1 MLARSTVDAVS
12 VEIRSITADD
22 VLAFRR
28 AIRNG
33 FHTAEVVDDEQFA
46 RDMSEPLDRHYV
58 AVAGS
63 EFVATFGSFPTE
75 LTLPGGATVPAG
87 AVTQVTCR
95 ATHRRQGILSR
106 IMERDLI
113 GSRDRGEVADVLIAA
128 EYPIYGRFGY
138 GPAARGT
145 EREIEAALAS
155 PTYAGEGTI
164 QVVDGSTF
172 RKEAPRVFD
181 RVRTSRPA
189 MIDRGPFDWDMRSDV
204 RRQPEGKPWRGFR
217 LLCADSAGTIQGYA
231 RYTVEDRWRDMRPQ
245 MTVDVVELAATT
257 PAAEARLWA
266 YLLSLDLVA
275 TIKAHDR
282 PVDDTLPWLLVD
294 GRHARQTSC
303 FDMLWLRP
311 LDVGRLLM
319 ARAYDTT
326 GRVVM
331 EVDDPLGLAGGRFAL
346 DASPDGATCTT
357 TTESADVTLPIRTL
371 GAACLGDVRLDVL
384 HRAGWLDEHVP
395 GGVARAAGLLAG
407 SVAPW
412 CNTWF

>member
-1 MLARSTVDAVS
+1 MS
-12 VEIRSITADD
+12 VEIRSITPDD
-22 VLAFRR
+22 ALAYRR

-33 FHTAEVVDDEQFA
+33 FHNANTLDDEQFA
-46 RDMSEPLDRHYV
+46 RDMSEPFDRHYV
-58 AVAGS
+58 AVDGE

-87 AVTQVTCR
+87 GVTQVTCR
-95 ATHRRQGILSR
+95 ATHRRQGILTR

-145 EREIEAALAS
+145 TRAIEAELAT
-155 PTYAGEGTI
+155 PTNPGAGTI
-164 QVVDGSTF
+164 RVVDAATF
-172 RKEAPRVFD
+172 RKEAPPVFD
-181 RVRTSRPA
+181 RVRRSRPG
-189 MIDRGPFDWDMRSDV
+189 MIDRDLFDWDMRSDV
-204 RRQPEGKPWRGFR
+204 RRYPEGKPWHGFR
-217 LLCADSAGTIQGYA
+217 ILCVDDGVQGYA
-231 RYTVEDRWRDMRPQ
+231 RYTVHDDWSDMRPRS
-245 MTVDVVELAATT
+245 TLEVAELAAAT

-266 YLLSLDLVA
+266 YLLSLDLIG
-275 TIKAHDR
+275 TIKAPDR
-282 PVDDTLPWLLVD
+282 PVDDVLPWLLVD
-294 GRHARQTSC
+294 ARHAKQTSC
-303 FDMLWLRP
+303 YDMLWLRP
-311 LDVGRLLM
+311 LDIPRLL
-319 ARAYDTT
+319 TT
-326 GRVVM
+326 RTYGASGRVIV

-357 TTESADVTLPIRTL
+357 TTESADVTVPVRTL

-395 GGVARAAGLLAG
+395 GSVQRLAALLVG
-407 SVAPW
+407 DVAPW

>member
-1 MLARSTVDAVS
+1 VS
-12 VEIRSITADD
+12 VKIRSITADE
-22 VLAFRR
+22 VVAFRR
-28 AIRNG
+28 AIRHG
-33 FHTAEVVDDEQFA
+33 FHNADVIDDEQFA
-46 RDMSEPLDRHYV
+46 RDMSEPVDRHYV
-58 AVAGS
+58 AVDGP

-75 LTLPGGATVPAG
+75 LTLPGGVTVPAG

-145 EREIEAALAS
+145 TREVEAALAR
-155 PTYAGEGTI
+155 PTYAGEGTV
-164 QVVDGSTF
+164 QVIDAATF
-172 RKEAPRVFD
+172 RKEAPPVFE
-181 RVRTSRPA
+181 RIRRSRPG
-189 MIDRGPFDWDMRSDV
+189 MVDRGLFDWDMRSDV
-204 RRQPEGKPWRGFR
+204 RRYPEGKPWHGFR
-217 LLCADSAGTIQGYA
+217 LLCVDAGGTAQGFA
-231 RYTVEDRWRDMRPQ
+231 RYTVEDHWRDMRPQ
-245 MTVDVVELAATT
+245 MTVEVVELAAAT

-294 GRHARQTSC
+294 GRHVRQTSC
-303 FDMLWLRP
+303 FDMLWVRP
-311 LDVGRLLM
+311 LDVGRLM
-319 ARAYDTT
+319 TSRTYGVA

-346 DASPDGATCTT
+346 DASPAGATCTT
-357 TTESADVTLPIRTL
+357 STESAELTLPIRTL

-384 HRAGWLDEHVP
+384 QRAGWLDEHVP
-395 GGVARAAGLLAG
+395 GAVARASALLAG
-407 SVAPW
+407 EIAPW

>member
-1 MLARSTVDAVS
+1 MS
-12 VEIRSITADD
+12 VEIRSITPDD
-22 VLAFRR
+22 ALAYRR

-33 FHTAEVVDDEQFA
+33 FHNANTLDDEQFA
-46 RDMSEPLDRHYV
+46 RDMSEPFDRHYV
-58 AVAGS
+58 AVDGE

-87 AVTQVTCR
+87 GVTQVTCR
-95 ATHRRQGILSR
+95 ATHRRQGILTR

-145 EREIEAALAS
+145 TREVEAELAT
-155 PTYAGEGTI
+155 PTNPGAGTI
-164 QVVDGSTF
+164 RVVDAATF
-172 RKEAPRVFD
+172 RKEAPAVFD
-181 RVRTSRPA
+181 RVRRSRPG
-189 MIDRGPFDWDMRSDV
+189 MIDRDLFDWDMRSDV
-204 RRQPEGKPWRGFR
+204 RRYPEGKPWHGFR
-217 LLCADSAGTIQGYA
+217 ILCVDDAGACRATPATRSQ
-231 RYTVEDRWRDMRPQ
+231 DDWSDMRPRS
-245 MTVDVVELAATT
+245 TLEVAELAAAT

-266 YLLSLDLVA
+266 YLLSLDLIG
-275 TIKAHDR
+275 TIKAPR
-282 PVDDTLPWLLVD
+282 PSGRRRAAVAARRRPSRQADELL
-294 GRHARQTSC
+294 RHAVVAAAR
-303 FDMLWLRP
+303 RP
-311 LDVGRLLM
+311 GACSRP
-319 ARAYDTT
+319 RTYRRI
-326 GRVVM
+326 GRVVV

-357 TTESADVTLPIRTL
+357 TTESAELTMPVRTL

-395 GGVARAAGLLAG
+395 GSVQRLAALLAG
-407 SVAPW
+407 DVAPW

>member
-1 MLARSTVDAVS
+1 VS

-22 VLAFRR
+22 VVAFRR
-28 AIRNG
+28 AIRHG
-33 FHTAEVVDDEQFA
+33 FHNAEVIDDEPFA
-46 RDMSEPLDRHYV
+46 RDMSEPFDRHYV

-63 EFVATFGSFPTE
+63 EFVATFGSFPTD

-87 AVTQVTCR
+87 GVTQVTCR
-95 ATHRRQGILSR
+95 ATHRRQGILTR

-145 EREIEAALAS
+145 VREIEAALAT

-164 QVVDGSTF
+164 QVVDAPAF
-172 RKEAPRVFD
+172 RKEAPGVFD
-181 RVRTSRPA
+181 RVRISRPG
-189 MIDRGPFDWDMRSDV
+189 MVDRGPFDWDMRSDV
-204 RRQPEGKPWRGFR
+204 RRYPEAKPWHGFR
-217 LLCADSAGTIQGYA
+217 LLCVDAAGTAQGYA

-245 MTVDVVELAATT
+245 MTVEVVELAAAT

-266 YLLSLDLVA
+266 HLLSLDLVT
-275 TIKAHDR
+275 TIRAHDR

-294 GRHARQTSC
+294 GRHVRQTSC

-311 LDVGRLLM
+311 LDVARLLTT
-319 ARAYDTT
+319 RAYAAS
-326 GRVVM
+326 GRIVI

-346 DASPDGATCTT
+346 DASPAGARCTT
-357 TTESADVTLPIRTL
+357 TTESAELTMPIRTL

-384 HRAGWLDEHVP
+384 HRAGWLDEEVP
-395 GGVARAAGLLAG
+395 DAVGRAGALLAG
-407 SVAPW
+407 DVAPW

>member
-1 MLARSTVDAVS
+1 VS

-28 AIRNG
+28 AIRSG
-33 FHTAEVVDDEQFA
+33 FHDANTVDDEQFA
-46 RDMSEPLDRHYV
+46 LDMSDPFDRHYV

-75 LTLPGGATVPAG
+75 LTLPGGVTVPAG

-145 EREIEAALAS
+145 VREVEAALAT
-155 PTYAGEGTI
+155 PTCAGTGSIE
-164 QVVDGSTF
+164 VVDAATF
-172 RKEAPRVFD
+172 RKVAPAVFD
-181 RVRTSRPA
+181 RVRRSRPG
-189 MIDRGPFDWDMRSDV
+189 MVDRGPFDWDMRSDI
-204 RRQPEGKPWRGFR
+204 RRYPEGKPWHGFR
-217 LLCADSAGTIQGYA
+217 ILCVDDGVQGYA
-231 RYTVEDRWRDMRPQ
+231 RYTVDDHWRDMRPQ

-257 PAAEARLWA
+257 AAAEARLWA

-282 PVDDTLPWLLVD
+282 PVDDVLPWLLVD
-294 GRHARQTSC
+294 ARHARQTSC

-311 LDVGRLLM
+311 LDVPRLLTT
-319 ARAYDTT
+319 RAYGAS
-326 GRVVM
+326 GRVVV
-331 EVDDPLGLAGGRFAL
+331 EVTDPLGLAGGRFVL
-346 DASPDGATCTT
+346 DAAPDGATCTA
-357 TTESADVTLPIRTL
+357 TTETAELTLPIRTL

-384 HRAGWLDEHVP
+384 HRAGWLDEHAP
-395 GGVARAAGLLAG
+395 GAASRAAELLSG
-407 SVAPW
+407 VLAPW

>member
-1 MLARSTVDAVS
+1 VVS
-12 VEIRSITADD
+12 VEIRSITPDD

-33 FHTAEVVDDEQFA
+33 FHTADVVDDEQFA
-46 RDMSEPLDRHYV
+46 RDMSEPFDRHYV

-63 EFVATFGSFPTE
+63 DFVATFGSFPTE

-145 EREIEAALAS
+145 VREIEAALAS

-164 QVVDGSTF
+164 LVVDGPTF

-181 RVRTSRPA
+181 RVRTSRPG
-189 MIDRGPFDWDMRSDV
+189 MVDRGPFDWDMRSDV
-204 RRQPEGKPWRGFR
+204 RRHPEGKPWKGFR
-217 LLCADSAGTIQGYA
+217 IMCVDAGGAIQGYA

-257 PAAEARLWA
+257 AAAEARLWA

-311 LDVGRLLM
+311 LDVPRLLM
-319 ARAYDTT
+319 ARAYDAS

-346 DASPDGATCTT
+346 DASPEGATCTE

-395 GGVARAAGLLAG
+395 GAVERCAALLAG
-407 SVAPW
+407 YTAPW